1 MLALERGERSSE
13 VDMAQEH
20 ERVHPRTSMFVLA
33 TMAAPTVSGPVKI
46 RNMSLG
52 GALIEGDA
60 LPRIGEQLRLQ
71 RGELAVSGRIV
82 WRNEGKAGLCFEH
95 EVEVSR
101 WLPTGSGGQQQ
112 VDLTFQELKTSPINP
127 APPAATRVEPSPVG
141 PEDLL
146 NVAEA
151 LDALAD
157 ALAEDARVVADHS
170 AKLQSLDM
178 ASQLLRRF
186 AASARG

>member
-1 MLALERGERSSE
+1 MDT
-13 VDMAQEH
+13 VQEY

-60 LPRIGEQLRLQ
+60 LPPIGEQLRLH
-71 RGELAVSGRIV
+71 RGELTVCGRIV
-82 WRNEGKAGLCFEH
+82 WRQGGKAGLCFDDQ
-95 EVEVSR
+95 VDVGR
-101 WLPTGSGGQQQ
+101 WLPAGSGGQQQ
-112 VDLTFQELKTSPINP
+112 VDRTFQELKTSRIDS
-127 APPAATRVEPSPVG
+127 APPAAARIEPSPII

-151 LDALAD
+151 LDSLAD
-157 ALAEDARVVADHS
+157 ALAGDASVVAAHF

-186 AASARG
+186 AASTRGS

>member
-1 MLALERGERSSE
+1 
-13 VDMAQEH
+13 
-20 ERVHPRTSMFVLA
+20 MFVLA
-33 TMAAPTVSGPVKI
+33 TMAAPTVSGTVKV

-60 LPRIGEQLRLQ
+60 LPRIGEQLRLH
-71 RGELAVSGRIV
+71 RGELTVCGRIV
-82 WRNEGKAGLCFEH
+82 WRHAGKAGLCFEH

-101 WLPTGSGGQQQ
+101 WLPAGSGGQQQ
-112 VDLTFQELKTSPINP
+112 VDRTFQELKTSPIDP
-127 APPAATRVEPSPVG
+127 TPPAAARIEPSPIS

-151 LDALAD
+151 LDTLAD

-186 AASARG
+186 ATSTLR